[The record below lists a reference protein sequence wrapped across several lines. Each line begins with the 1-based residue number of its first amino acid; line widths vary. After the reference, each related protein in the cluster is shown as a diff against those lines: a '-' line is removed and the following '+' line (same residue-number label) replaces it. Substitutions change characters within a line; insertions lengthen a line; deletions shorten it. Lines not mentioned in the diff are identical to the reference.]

1 MEKLYL
7 ASRKRSLG
15 WKDMLHEQF
24 TVLKEV
30 CDWTKHWIDVAS
42 ASSVVTLLRKTLKK
56 QRHRRSRR
64 TVRPRRQSLSPVWS
78 DFDQA
83 DHEYMKRLALQ
94 SQSQQQ
100 QAKESGNNFVVV
112 HQSRSSHESLQQ
124 HLQVDMPQP
133 DLTPVKQGSFS
144 NLLRKEGIP
153 VDEDEQREKMAMVDD
168 LRGVGHA
175 SIRLKVSSFSQRK
188 Q

>member
-1 MEKLYL
+1 MERLYL
-7 ASRKRSLG
+7 ASRKRSLS
-15 WKDMLHEQF
+15 WKDMLLEHC
-24 TVLKEV
+24 TVLKDV
-30 CDWTKHWIDVAS
+30 CDWTKHWIDVAN
-42 ASSVVTLLRKTLKK
+42 ASPVVALLRKTLRK

-64 TVRPRRQSLSPVWS
+64 AMRLRRQSLSPVWS

-94 SQSQQQ
+94 SQSQQE
-100 QAKESGNNFVVV
+100 QANDSGNNSIVVF
-112 HQSRSSHESLQQ
+112 QGRPSHEQQQ

-153 VDEDEQREKMAMVDD
+153 VDEDEQREKIAMVDD